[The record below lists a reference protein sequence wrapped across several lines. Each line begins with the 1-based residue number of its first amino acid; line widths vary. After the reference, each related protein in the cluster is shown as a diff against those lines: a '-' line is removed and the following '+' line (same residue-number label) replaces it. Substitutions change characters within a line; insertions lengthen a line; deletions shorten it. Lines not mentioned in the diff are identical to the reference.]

1 VDWDG
6 NGTADNRDE
15 WIELYNAGSTVVDLS
30 GWFLDD
36 AEGDSTSYRIPAG
49 TVLQP
54 GAFAVFY
61 RQETGLTLNDD
72 GDEGRLLKP
81 NGDVMDAVVFGE
93 LATGASYSRGRQG
106 TWHANWP
113 PSPGAPNIPPRP
125 KPNPGQSNLKHWTE
139 DY

>member
-30 GWFLDD
+30 DWFLDD
-36 AEGDSTSYRIPAG
+36 AEGDSTPYRIPAG

-54 GAFAVFY
+54 DAFVVFY

-72 GDEGRLLKP
+72 GDEVRLLGP
-81 NGDVMDAVVFGE
+81 NGDLADAVVFDE
-93 LATGASYSRGRQG
+93 LATDASYSRDEAGA
-106 TWHANWP
+106 WHANWP
-113 PSPGAPNIPPRP
+113 PSPGAPNIPPGS
-125 KPNPGQSNLKHWTE
+125 KPNPGQPHLKHWIE
-139 DY
+139 GF

>member
-1 VDWDG
+1 MDWDG

-36 AEGDSTSYRIPAG
+36 AEGDSTPYRIPAG

-72 GDEGRLLKP
+72 GDEVRLLDP
-81 NGDVMDAVVFGE
+81 NGDLMDAVVFGE
-93 LATGASYSRGRQG
+93 LAPDASYSRDEAGA
-106 TWHANWP
+106 WHANWL
-113 PSPGAPNIPPRP
+113 PSPGLPNLPPKA
-125 KPNPGQSNLKHWTE
+125 KPNPGQPHLGHWME
-139 DY
+139 GF